1 MTESAGQRFL
11 LYVGT
16 YSLRG
21 SEGIYALEFDG
32 ERGSLAVRG
41 VVAHLHNPSFLALHP
56 RGPWLYA
63 ISEAAGEG
71 VVVAIATSAAD
82 GRILNQQS
90 TRGRGPCHVAVDPSG
105 EWLAAANY
113 GSGSVSLHHLAADG
127 TVEPASDFVQHRG
140 SGPRA
145 DRQEGPHAHSVNF
158 DPSGRFLVAAD
169 LGTDRLMV
177 YALDRAQGT
186 LSLHQEVA
194 LQPGAGPRHFTFD
207 ASARHAYAINE
218 LDNTVVVYDW
228 DADGGLLTAKQ
239 TVTTLPPEFTG
250 TSYCAD
256 IHVHPSGRYLY
267 GTNRGH
273 DSLAIFAVDPES
285 GELQAAGHIP
295 TYGQHPR
302 NFAISPDGQWV
313 LAGNQDTDNITVYR
327 ASEDG
332 GRLEPVGVPFSLP
345 APVCLLFAGQE

>member
-1 MTESAGQRFL
+1 M
-11 LYVGT
+11 LYAGT

-21 SEGIYALEFDG
+21 SEGIYALDFDAASG
-32 ERGSLAVRG
+32 ALAVRG
-41 VVAHLHNPSFLALHP
+41 VVAKLRNPSFLALHP
-56 RGPWLYA
+56 HGPWLYA
-63 ISEAAGEG
+63 ISEAEGEG
-71 VVVAIATSAAD
+71 VVVAIATAGAE

-113 GSGSVSLHHLAADG
+113 GSGSVSLHRLAADG
-127 TVEPASDFVQHRG
+127 SVEAASDFVQHSG
-140 SGPRA
+140 SGPRP

-158 DPSGRFLVAAD
+158 DPSGRYLVAAD

-177 YALDRAQGT
+177 YALDRDGGA

-207 ASARHAYAINE
+207 VSARHAYAINE

-228 DADGGLLTAKQ
+228 DAAGGVLTAKQ
-239 TVTTLPPEFTG
+239 TIPTLPTEFTG

-256 IHVHPSGRYLY
+256 IHVHPSGQYLY
-267 GTNRGH
+267 GSNRGH
-273 DSLAIFAVDPES
+273 DSLAIFAIEADS
-285 GELQAAGHIP
+285 GRLRAAGHVP
-295 TYGQHPR
+295 TFGEHPR

-313 LAGNQDTDNITVYR
+313 LVGNQDTDNITVYR
-327 ASEDG
+327 TSEDG
-332 GRLEPVGVPFSLP
+332 ERLEPVGDPVSLP
-345 APVCLLFAGQE
+345 APVCLLFAGED